1 MYTHIMDILKPRHQ
15 RPLLLLILF
24 TTFFIITLI
33 ISDWKESIAERQ
45 KRLKVPDTAD
55 DDVIKKFLRSWSIE
69 KTVSC
74 RNRLLKSRK
83 YVLKETRV
91 YENIFIG
98 TESQTIHCGQSIT
111 YVTNG
116 DYTSLR
122 NLETVAVR

>member
-33 ISDWKESIAERQ
+33 ISDWRESIAERQ
-45 KRLKVPDTAD
+45 QRLKVPDTAD

-122 NLETVAVR
+122 NLETVAMR